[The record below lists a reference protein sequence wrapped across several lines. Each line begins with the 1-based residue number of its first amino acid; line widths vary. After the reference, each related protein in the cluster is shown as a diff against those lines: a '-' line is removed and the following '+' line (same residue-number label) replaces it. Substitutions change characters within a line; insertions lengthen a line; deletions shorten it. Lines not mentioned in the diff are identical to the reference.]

1 MKQNITLK
9 KIATM
14 LNLSISTVSRALK
27 NHPDISEATK
37 QRIKELSE
45 TMEYEP
51 NTYAIN
57 LKTNKSKEFCVIVP
71 AISNYFYHSF
81 IGALEEEVRNF
92 GYSLIILQSGDDPA
106 IEFENIKRCKQM
118 RIAGLFISSIGNL
131 DLLLKLDEENFPVI
145 FFDKVP
151 GYEACNRVC
160 VADTEAAVIAAQTL
174 VQYQKKQI
182 ISIFGPADLSIT
194 KRRLSAY
201 QNFFKQHN
209 EHCNI
214 RIMHAPSPYHASL
227 IVQEAF
233 TALNKPD
240 AIFCMSDEILTGVM
254 KSVQYMHLK
263 VPQDVGIIAIS
274 NGFIPQL
281 YTPEI
286 TYVETS
292 GFKLGKLSFSRMMSC
307 MAGNS
312 FKRELILDTILVNGG
327 SL

>member
-9 KIATM
+9 KIAEM

-27 NHPDISEATK
+27 DHPDISEETK
-37 QRIKELSE
+37 SRIKELSA

-51 NTYAIN
+51 NAYAIN

-71 AISNYFYHSF
+71 AISNYFYHAF
-81 IGALEEEVRNF
+81 ISALEEEARLF
-92 GYSLIILQSGDDPA
+92 GYSLIILQSGDNEA
-106 IEFENIKRCKQM
+106 IELENLRRCKQM
-118 RIAGLFISSIGNL
+118 RIAGLFISSMGNL
-131 DLLLKLDEENFPVI
+131 DYLLKLDEENFPVI

-151 GYEACNRVC
+151 DYEACDRVC
-160 VADTEAAVIAAQTL
+160 VADTEAAVIAAQAL
-174 VQYQKKQI
+174 IHHQKKRI
-182 ISIFGPADLSIT
+182 LSIFGPEALSIT
-194 KRRLSAY
+194 KKRLGAY
-201 QNFFKQHN
+201 TDLFSPYPEINLSIK
-209 EHCNI
+209 
-214 RIMHAPSPYHASL
+214 HAPSSYHASL
-227 IVQEAF
+227 IVNEAF
-233 TALNKPD
+233 TAFTKPD

-263 VPQDVGIIAIS
+263 VPQDVGVIAIS

-281 YTPEI
+281 YTPET

-292 GFKLGKLSFSRMMSC
+292 GFKLGKLAFSRMLSC
-307 MAGNS
+307 MSGQS